1 MKNLI
6 LIIAITSGLTIQC
19 IGQDYMKVLNE
30 KDYAT
35 LVSYTNATIN
45 LEIDRNKSTEKSTV
59 AINKVQE
66 KLEAFSA
73 IKWESVHRGASESK
87 DAKYFIA
94 EARNA
99 SGDGLRLFF
108 HLETVGDKRKI
119 SSIRVR
125 AL

>member
-6 LIIAITSGLTIQC
+6 IFVVIILSFTSGLLA
-19 IGQDYMKVLNE
+19 QDYMKVLNT
-30 KDYAT
+30 KDYT
-35 LVSYTNATIN
+35 SLTSYANSTIN
-45 LEIDRNKSTEKSTV
+45 LEIDRKKSTEKSSDAV
-59 AINKVQE
+59 RKIQE
-66 KLEAFSA
+66 KLEAFNP
-73 IKWESVHRGASESK
+73 IEWESVHRGASESK

-99 SGDGLRLFF
+99 AGEGLRLFF
-108 HLETVGDKRKI
+108 HLEKAGENRKI